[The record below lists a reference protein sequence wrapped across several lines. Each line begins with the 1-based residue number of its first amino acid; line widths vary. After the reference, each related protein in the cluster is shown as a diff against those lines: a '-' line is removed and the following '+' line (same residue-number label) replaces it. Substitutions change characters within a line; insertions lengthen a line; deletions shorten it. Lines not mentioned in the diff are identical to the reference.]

1 MRKLDKSEKDILRLL
16 QEDSSLPLTTI
27 AKRVNLS
34 PTPCWRRIQKLRAEG
49 ILRKEVALVNPEKVN
64 AGVNVFVSI
73 RVGQH
78 NVTWLKE
85 FRNAI
90 QALPQVVEFYRMSG
104 DVDLLLRIVVPDIK
118 SYDAIYQQLMK
129 IARALTTHP
138 GLFDVSSNFALEQ
151 VKYTTALPL
160 DYA

>member
-1 MRKLDKSEKDILRLL
+1 MRKLDKSEKDILRML
-16 QEDSSLPLTTI
+16 QDDASLPLATI
-27 AKRVNLS
+27 AKRVHLS
-34 PTPCWRRIQKLRAEG
+34 LTPCWRRIQKLRDEG
-49 ILRKEVALVNPEKVN
+49 VLRKEVGLVDPEKVN
-64 AGVNVFVSI
+64 VGVNVFVSI
-73 RVGQH
+73 RIGEH

-85 FRNAI
+85 FRNAV

-104 DVDLLLRIVVPDIK
+104 DVDLLLRIVVPDIRA
-118 SYDAIYQQLMK
+118 YDAIYQQLMN
-129 IARALTTHP
+129 IARTLTTHP